1 MDDEG
6 AEVAAL
12 VRQAASGD
20 QAAYDALVGRFGALV
35 WHIARAHRLN
45 NEDAAD
51 VSQTVWLRFVEQL
64 DRLREP
70 SRAGAWL
77 ATTARRECLAV
88 IRRAGRV
95 VPVDLVSLDHQGVSQ
110 LPPVVAVDAEQLEAR
125 DRVAAVRSAFA
136 DLSDQCQA
144 LLRLLSADPPVAYDH
159 ISAALAMPVGSIGPT
174 RQRCLRR
181 LADHPAL
188 VGINERTGDSSGDKG

>member
-1 MDDEG
+1 M
-6 AEVAAL
+6 
-12 VRQAASGD
+12 
-20 QAAYDALVGRFGALV
+20 

-45 NEDAAD
+45 GEDAAD

-64 DRLREP
+64 DRLRDP

-95 VPVDLVSLDHQGVSQ
+95 VPVDLVSLDHQGASH
-110 LPPVVAVDAEQLEAR
+110 LPAVYAVDAERLEAE
-125 DRVAAVRSAFA
+125 DRSAAVRAAFA
-136 DLSDQCQA
+136 DLSEQCQA
-144 LLRLLSADPPVAYDH
+144 LLRLLSADPPVAYDQ
-159 ISAALAMPVGSIGPT
+159 ISAALAMPIGSIGPT
-174 RQRCLRR
+174 RQRCLSR

-188 VGINERTGDSSGDKG
+188 VGINERTGDSTGDKG